1 LLSSEVIEMPLMDLQ
16 KRVAIVTGA
25 GRGMGRSHALM
36 LASRGARVIVNDIR
50 SAGSAEDPAGE
61 VVREITGGG
70 GTAIADNHSV
80 VGGASELVR
89 HAIDVYG
96 QLDIVVNNAGILSG
110 TAFADTPAQD
120 WQAVFD
126 VHFRGT
132 VDVTRAAWP
141 HLRRSGNS
149 RIINTASS
157 GMLGNAGLSSYGAAK
172 AAIFG
177 LTRSIAMEGKPFG
190 IYANCIF
197 PSAWTRMTMEINDP
211 AVSATL
217 RRYFQPEH
225 VSALVVWLSHQDTK
239 ISNEA
244 FQVSGGRAGRLTMAM
259 MPTVR
264 VADST
269 PEQWLRH
276 QAQLL
281 ADGPLNALSSTAQM
295 FANELADADPAIRD
309 AMKSAGGGLDINPV
323 TGQ

>member
-1 LLSSEVIEMPLMDLQ
+1 MPMMNLQ
-16 KRVAIVTGA
+16 KRVALVTGA

-36 LASRGARVIVNDIR
+36 LASRGARVIVNDIKL
-50 SAGSAEDPAGE
+50 AGVAESPADE
-61 VVREITGGG
+61 VVRDIVSRG
-70 GTAIADNHSV
+70 GTAVSDHHSV

-89 HAIDVYG
+89 HAIDAFG
-96 QLDIVVNNAGILSG
+96 QLDIVINNAGVLSG
-110 TAFADTPAQD
+110 TAFAETPAQD
-120 WQAVFD
+120 WQSVFD

-132 VDVTRAAWP
+132 VDVIRAAWP
-141 HLRRSGNS
+141 HLVRSGNS
-149 RIINTASS
+149 RIVNTASS

-217 RRYFQPEH
+217 QRYFQPEH
-225 VSALVVWLSHQDTK
+225 VSALVVWLCHQDTK
-239 ISNEA
+239 VSNEA

-264 VADST
+264 IADSM
-269 PEQWLRH
+269 PEHWAQH
-276 QAQLL
+276 QAELL
-281 ADGPLNALSSTAQM
+281 ADGPLAALSSTAQM
-295 FANELADADPAIRD
+295 FASELADVDPAIRQ
-309 AMKSAGGGLDINPV
+309 AMKSSGGGLDINPV
-323 TGQ
+323 TGK

>member
-50 SAGSAEDPAGE
+50 SAGSAEDPAGD
-61 VVREITGGG
+61 VVREIAGGG

-80 VGGASELVR
+80 V
-89 HAIDVYG
+89 
-96 QLDIVVNNAGILSG
+96 DIIVNNAGILSG

-269 PEQWLRH
+269 PEQWVRH
-276 QAQLL
+276 QAELL
-281 ADGPLNALSSTAQM
+281 ADGPLNVLSSTAQM

-309 AMKSAGGGLDINPV
+309 AMKSSGGGLDINPV

>member
-1 LLSSEVIEMPLMDLQ
+1 MPLMDLQ
-16 KRVAIVTGA
+16 NRVAIVTGA
-25 GRGMGRSHALM
+25 GRGMGRSHAIM

-50 SAGSAEDPAGE
+50 PAGAAENAADE
-61 VVREITGGG
+61 VVRDIVGRGGS
-70 GTAIADNHSV
+70 AIADEHSV

-89 HAIDVYG
+89 HAIDAYG
-96 QLDIVVNNAGILSG
+96 RLDIVVNNAGVLSG
-110 TAFADTPAQD
+110 TAFADAAPQD
-120 WQAVFD
+120 WQSVFD

-141 HLRRSGNS
+141 HLVRSGNS
-149 RIINTASS
+149 RIITTASS
-157 GMLGNAGLSSYGAAK
+157 GMLGNVGLSSYGAAK
-172 AAIFG
+172 GAIFS

-190 IYANCIF
+190 IHANCIF

-217 RRYFQPEH
+217 QRYFQPEH
-225 VSALVVWLSHQDTK
+225 VSALVVWLCHQDTK

-244 FQVSGGRAGRLTMAM
+244 FQVSGGRAGRVTMAM

-269 PEQWLRH
+269 PEQWAQH
-276 QAQLL
+276 QAELL
-281 ADGPLNALSSTAQM
+281 ADGPLTALVSTAQM
-295 FANELADADPAIRD
+295 FANELADADPAIRQ
-309 AMKSAGGGLDINPV
+309 AMKSSGGGLDINPV